1 MGTEIMRI
9 RDIPSNQKLHIE
21 VSAKGGALEYDVVT
35 KFCAY
40 GGVFVSPIRYEGKML
55 NFSRPDIR
63 IKVLYLRNE
72 QKPIEWQSCF
82 IKSVEYKGQKYH
94 MIGSAGVGI
103 EVNRRGCVRIFI
115 GDPGEAQ
122 IGAHTGIMQV
132 TVKDISSTGFSFL
145 GERMSD
151 TEIGEAVHITFQESV
166 HSEKFSLY
174 GRLVRKVEQHETR
187 VLYGCKMIAPHTQL
201 DTYIA
206 LRQREQAQHL
216 QNQLAKKSAHTLE
229 ELEKIK

>member
-9 RDIPSNQKLHIE
+9 RDIPNNQKLHIE
-21 VSAKGGALEYDVVT
+21 VSAKGGVLEYDVVI

-103 EVNRRGCVRIFI
+103 EVNRRGCVRIFV

-122 IGAHTGIMQV
+122 IGAHTGVMQV
-132 TVKDISSTGFSFL
+132 TIKDISSTGFSFL

-151 TEIGEAVHITFQESV
+151 TELGESV
-166 HSEKFSLY
+166 HVTFEEKVHSERFSLY
-174 GRLVRKVEQHETR
+174 GKLVRKVELDETR
-187 VLYGCKMIAPHTQL
+187 ILYGCKMLAL
-201 DTYIA
+201 NKAVDAYIA
-206 LRQREQAQHL
+206 QRQREQAQHL
-216 QNQLAKKSAHTLE
+216 QSQLAKRSAQTLE
-229 ELEKIK
+229 KMK